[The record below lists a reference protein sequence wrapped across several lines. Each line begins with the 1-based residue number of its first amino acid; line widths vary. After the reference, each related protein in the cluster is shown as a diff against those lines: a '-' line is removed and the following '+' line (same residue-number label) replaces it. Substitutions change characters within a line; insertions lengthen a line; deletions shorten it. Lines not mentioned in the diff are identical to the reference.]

1 MDGLTKKLIRD
12 YIYYTETLE
21 DVSQISSEAEKVFR
35 GALEEIDP
43 DALKALAAPRQSDE
57 EPPAARSNIEETI
70 HFDDKDFKKL
80 FRKLAV
86 KCHPDKLDDSFSE
99 REKKFLKQC
108 YNDITE
114 ANDQYNWGLLLK
126 VSMDLEV
133 EIDELNQSQLDNIQE
148 NIAKVRDKI
157 NKYEESMAYKW
168 YLLPSADNKREYL
181 EQCANI
187 FKGSITNVF
196 RS

>member
-12 YIYYTETLE
+12 YVYYTETLE
-21 DVSQISSEAEKVFR
+21 DVSQISSEAEKIFR
-35 GALEEIDP
+35 SALEETDP
-43 DALKALAAPRQSDE
+43 EALKALAAPRPTDE
-57 EPPAARSNIEETI
+57 ETPAARSNIEETI
-70 HFDDKDFKKL
+70 HFDDKDFKKI

-126 VSMDLEV
+126 VAVDLEV
-133 EIDELNQSQLDNIQE
+133 DVDELSQQQLDNIQE

-157 NKYEESMAYKW
+157 SKYEESMAYKW
-168 YLLPSADNKREYL
+168 YVLPSND
-181 EQCANI
+181 I
-187 FKGSITNVF
+187 I
-196 RS
+196 